1 MTEKRKA
8 ADHNFTELIFAIAF
22 HDKSVETYE
31 QIIDHPFSHQYPK
44 YLADLKL
51 RSKIVVEKYLTS
63 TREMISEQD
72 FPPVSRVEITGKN
85 PDQCDNTEVI
95 ELNKGLSHKEKKSDV
110 MVKFEN
116 GEWKGFSIK
125 ASSDASLSGY
135 SVEKIFFDKRKE
147 LKAAR
152 HQIVKDAGLPH
163 LYRDYRQAYVAA
175 GKTKEFTDMYNS
187 LFYSENP
194 YWVMLGSEIEDN
206 KSTII
211 REWSKGMFPQTPY
224 RLFQFDGEKL
234 FRMDGGRDLSTFD
247 LIRTEDP
254 RRDPKG
260 SAKIFYSVRINGLEE
275 WRWEIRFKN
284 GAGIYSAQIET
295 FHPLVYKS

>member
-1 MTEKRKA
+1 MAEKRKST
-8 ADHNFTELIFAIAF
+8 DHNFTELIFAIAF

-51 RSKIVVEKYLTS
+51 RSKRVVEKYLTS
-63 TREMISEQD
+63 TREMISEQN

-85 PDQCDNTEVI
+85 PDQCENPEVI

-116 GEWKGFSIK
+116 GEWVGFSIK
-125 ASSDASLSGY
+125 ATSTAPLTGY
-135 SVEKIFFDKRKE
+135 SVEEIFSDKRKE

-163 LYRDYRQAYVAA
+163 LSRDYRQAYFAA
-175 GKTKEFTDMYNS
+175 GRSKEFRDMYNS

-194 YWVMLGSEIEDN
+194 YWVMLGSEIENN

-224 RLFQFDGEKL
+224 CLFQFDGEKL

-247 LIRTEDP
+247 LIRTKNP
-254 RRDPKG
+254 RRDRKG
-260 SAKIFYSVRINGLEE
+260 SAKIFYLVTINGSEE
-275 WRWEIRFKN
+275 WRWEIRFKS
-284 GAGIYSAQIET
+284 GAGIQSAQIET
-295 FHPLVYKS
+295 YHPLVHKS